1 MKKIAD
7 VIWWVI
13 KIVFGCSLFGA
24 AFNLFLNPNDCNAGG
39 LSGLA
44 MIVVHWSGFGS
55 VGALT
60 AIANLPLLIIG
71 GMKINRK
78 FMIGSAIGAATIALT
93 VDLLAILPPVQI
105 DPLMAALYGGI
116 MGGAGLGMVFSAGG
130 STGGSDIVARLIKV
144 KYQNFPIGVII
155 TCFDLIVIALTGVV
169 FQDVSKMLYSGVTV
183 FICGRVVDAV
193 VYSFDYSKVAMI
205 MSPKYEQIIQAISQ
219 QLNRGATLLHGEGG
233 YSRQETKVVLTIV
246 KRQQLAELKALVV
259 NIDPNAFIVVQEA
272 HQVLGE
278 GFARYSKDAL

>member
-1 MKKIAD
+1 MKKTVD
-7 VIWWVI
+7 YIWWI
-13 KIVFGCSLFGA
+13 ARIVFGCSLFGV

-44 MIVVHWSGFGS
+44 MILVHWTGFGS
-55 VGALT
+55 VGTLT

-71 GMKINRK
+71 GLKINRK
-78 FMIGSAIGAATIALT
+78 FMIGSAIGAASIALT
-93 VDLLAILPPVQI
+93 VDLFAFLPPIQI
-105 DPLMAALYGGI
+105 DPLVAALYGGI
-116 MGGAGLGMVFSAGG
+116 MGGFGLGVVFSAEG
-130 STGGSDIVARLIKV
+130 STGGSDIVARLLKT

-155 TCFDLIVIALTGVV
+155 TCFDVVVIALTGLV
-169 FQDVSKMLYSGVTV
+169 FGDVSKMLYSGVTV

-205 MSPKYEQIIQAISQ
+205 MSPHYEQIIQAISQ
-219 QLNRGATLLHGEGG
+219 QLNRGATLLYGEGG
-233 YSRQETKVVLTIV
+233 YSRRETKVVLTIV

-259 NIDPNAFIVVQEA
+259 AIDPDAFIVVQEA

>member
-1 MKKIAD
+1 MKKTVD
-7 VIWWVI
+7 YIWWI
-13 KIVFGCSLFGA
+13 ARIVFGCSLFGV

-44 MIVVHWSGFGS
+44 MILVHWTGFGS
-55 VGALT
+55 VGTLT

-71 GMKINRK
+71 GLKINRK
-78 FMIGSAIGAATIALT
+78 FMIGSAIGAASIALT
-93 VDLLAILPPVQI
+93 VDLFAFLPPIQI
-105 DPLMAALYGGI
+105 DPLVAALYGGI
-116 MGGAGLGMVFSAGG
+116 MGGFGLGVVFSAEG
-130 STGGSDIVARLIKV
+130 STGGSDIVARLLKT

-155 TCFDLIVIALTGVV
+155 TCFDVVVIALTGLV
-169 FQDVSKMLYSGVTV
+169 FGDVSKMLYSGVTV

-205 MSPKYEQIIQAISQ
+205 MSPHYEQIVQAISQ
-219 QLNRGATLLHGEGG
+219 QLNRGATLLYGEGG
-233 YSRQETKVVLTIV
+233 YSRRETKVVLTIV

-259 NIDPNAFIVVQEA
+259 AIDPDAFIVVQEA